1 MFLYYLAGILK
12 IVAIAGIFI
21 PIVIASKKKNNKWLL
36 IIALFCFIM
45 LPFVYSFSDKQFEVQ
60 YGHPNREPQ
69 QRDVE
74 EGTAEYAYGYLVF
87 EGDTVK
93 IQKIYWKNQRELFT
107 KYSKYLDSDGRID
120 YDKH

>member
-1 MFLYYLAGILK
+1 MIYLADILM
-12 IVAIAGIFI
+12 IATLIGIFI
-21 PIVIASKKKNNKWLL
+21 PIGIASKKKNNKWLL
-36 IIALFCFIM
+36 ITLFCCIM
-45 LPFVYSFSDKQFEVQ
+45 LPFAFSFSDKQFEAQ
-60 YGHPNREPQ
+60 YGHPNRVPHQ
-69 QRDVE
+69 QDVE